1 MAIYNLGSVN
11 IDHVYRVPHLPE
23 PGETLASTSFS
34 SGLGGKGANQSIALA
49 KAGGQVFHIGAIG
62 EDGRWLAD
70 QMADAG
76 VDTQY
81 LSVIDVPTGH
91 AIINVDDEAENVIVL
106 FTGANRALTED
117 MVNEALSDAGTGDWL
132 LLQNETNLG
141 VYAAK
146 AAKAKGLRVA
156 YAAAPFDAEAAIE
169 MLPVTDLLAVNHIEA
184 AQLSKALG
192 VAATDLPVSQV
203 LITHGADGA
212 SLRSGGEEIFVDA
225 FKVDPVDTTGA
236 GDTFLGFFL
245 AALDLGQSAKDAL
258 GFASAA
264 SAIQVTKVG
273 AAAAIPSAEEVEK
286 FLQEA
291 QRVR

>member
-23 PGETLASTSFS
+23 PGETRASTSFN
-34 SGLGGKGANQSIALA
+34 SGLGGKGANQSIAVA

-62 EDGRWLAD
+62 ADGGWLAD
-70 QMADAG
+70 QMTDAG
-76 VDTQY
+76 VDTRY

-91 AIINVDDEAENVIVL
+91 AIINVDDAAENVIVL
-106 FTGANRALTED
+106 FTGANRALIEE
-117 MVNEALSDAGTGDWL
+117 MVNEALTDAGAGDWL

-146 AAKAKGLRVA
+146 AAKAKGMRVA
-156 YAAAPFDAEAAIE
+156 YAAAPFDAEVAAA
-169 MLPVTDLLAVNHIEA
+169 MLPVTDLLVVNDIEA

-192 VAATDLPVSQV
+192 VAATGLPVAQV
-203 LITHGADGA
+203 LITRGADGA
-212 SLRSGGEEIFVDA
+212 TLQSGEEVISVDA

-236 GDTFLGFFL
+236 GDTFLGYFL

-258 GFASAA
+258 TFASAA
-264 SAIQVTKVG
+264 SAIQVTKEG
-273 AAAAIPSAEEVEK
+273 AAAAIPRADEVEA
-286 FLQEA
+286 FLEGCIE
-291 QRVR
+291 

>member
-23 PGETLASTSFS
+23 PGETLASTSFN
-34 SGLGGKGANQSIALA
+34 SGLGGKGANQSIAVA

-62 EDGRWLAD
+62 ADGGWLAD

-76 VDTQY
+76 VDTRF
-81 LSVIDVPTGH
+81 LSIIDVPTGH
-91 AIINVDDEAENVIVL
+91 AIINVDDAAENVIVL
-106 FTGANRALTED
+106 FTGANRALTEE
-117 MVNEALSDAGTGDWL
+117 MVNEALSGAGAGDWL

-146 AAKAKGLRVA
+146 TAKAKGLRVA
-156 YAAAPFDAEAAIE
+156 YAAAPFDAEAAAA

-184 AQLSKALG
+184 AQLSEALG
-192 VAATDLPVSQV
+192 VLATDLPVAQV
-203 LITHGADGA
+203 LITRGADGA
-212 SLRSGGEEIFVDA
+212 TLQTGGEEISVDA

-236 GDTFLGFFL
+236 GDTFLGYFL
-245 AALDLGQSAKDAL
+245 AALDLGRSAKDAL
-258 GFASAA
+258 TFASGA

-273 AAAAIPSAEEVEK
+273 AAVAIPVAAEVEA
-286 FLQEA
+286 FLDGLKG
-291 QRVR
+291 

>member
-11 IDHVYRVPHLPE
+11 IDYVYRVPHLPE
-23 PGETLASTSFS
+23 PGETLASTSFN
-34 SGLGGKGANQSIALA
+34 SGLGGKGANQSIAVA

-62 EDGRWLAD
+62 ADGGWLAD
-70 QMADAG
+70 QMASAG
-76 VDTQY
+76 VDTRY

-91 AIINVDDEAENVIVL
+91 AIINVDDAAENVIVL
-106 FTGANRALTED
+106 FTGANRALTEE
-117 MVNEALSDAGTGDWL
+117 MVNEALSDAGAGDWL

-146 AAKAKGLRVA
+146 AAKAKGMRVA
-156 YAAAPFDAEAAIE
+156 YAAAPFDAEAAVA

-184 AQLSKALG
+184 AQLSEALA
-192 VAATDLPVSQV
+192 VDAADLPVAQV
-203 LITHGADGA
+203 LITRGADGA
-212 SLRSGGEEIFVDA
+212 TLQSGDEVVSVEA

-245 AALDLGQSAKDAL
+245 AALDLGRSAKDAL
-258 GFASAA
+258 TFASAA

-273 AAAAIPSAEEVEK
+273 AAVAIPAADEVEA
-286 FLQEA
+286 FLK
-291 QRVR
+291 R

>member
-34 SGLGGKGANQSIALA
+34 SGLGGKGANQSIAVA
-49 KAGGQVFHIGAIG
+49 RAGGQVFHIGAIG
-62 EDGRWLAD
+62 VDGGWLAD

-76 VDTQY
+76 VDTRY

-91 AIINVDDEAENVIVL
+91 AIINVDDAAENVIVL
-106 FTGANRALTED
+106 FTGANRALTD
-117 MVNEALSDAGTGDWL
+117 TMVNEALSDAGAGDWL

-146 AAKAKGLRVA
+146 AAKAKGMRVA
-156 YAAAPFDAEAAIE
+156 YAAAPFDAEAAAA
-169 MLPVTDLLAVNHIEA
+169 MLPVTDLLAVNDIEA
-184 AQLSKALG
+184 TQLSEALG
-192 VAATDLPVSQV
+192 VSAADLPVAQV
-203 LITHGADGA
+203 LITRGAEGA
-212 SLRSGGEEIFVDA
+212 SFRSGDEEISVDA

-236 GDTFLGFFL
+236 GDTFLGYFL
-245 AALDLGQSAKDAL
+245 AALDLGRSAKDAL
-258 GFASAA
+258 TFASAA

-273 AAAAIPSAEEVEK
+273 AAVAIPTADEVEA
-286 FLQEA
+286 FLK
-291 QRVR
+291 R